1 MARLSATI
9 RSRCNI
15 CDEEVAA
22 MYRLY
27 ESYYDATSPSVFR
40 SDLDGKQFVI
50 ALREGCELRGFST
63 LALIDFALEGCAGR
77 ALFSGDTIIDHRYW
91 GEQTLARAFC
101 HFAGRLKAA
110 EPAVPLYWWLIS
122 KGYRTYRYLSVFSR
136 SYYPNPMGQTPP
148 EFRACIDALAR
159 VRFGSA
165 YDPELGV
172 VRYPSSHGHLKP
184 QWATVKASARERPE
198 VSYFLERNPRFHLG
212 EELCCLTALEASNLR
227 SFAKRAFLGGFD
239 EQSCDDV
246 LPGDCGLGDTVS
258 RPVAAGTRDP
268 APAPAR
274 YS

>member
-9 RSRCNI
+9 RSRSDI
-15 CDEEVAA
+15 CDEEVAT

-27 ESYYDATSPSVFR
+27 ESYYDATSPAVFR

-50 ALREGCELRGFST
+50 ALREGRELRGFST
-63 LALIDFALEGCAGR
+63 LALIDFAFQGCAGR

-101 HFAGRLKAA
+101 RFAGRLKAA

-122 KGYRTYRYLSVFSR
+122 KGYRTYRYLSVFSKN
-136 SYYPNPMGQTPP
+136 YYPNPVTQTPP
-148 EFRACIDALAR
+148 EFRARIDTLAR

-172 VRYPSSHGHLKP
+172 IRYPDSRGHLKP
-184 QWATVKASARERPE
+184 QWAAVKASARERPE
-198 VSYFLERNPRFHLG
+198 VRYFLECNPRFHEG
-212 EELCCLTALEASNLR
+212 EELCCLTELEANNLR
-227 SFAKRAFLGGFD
+227 SFARRFFLGGFD
-239 EQSCDDV
+239 EQFDDDV
-246 LPGDCGLGDTVS
+246 LSGDLGLGNTVS
-258 RPVAAGTRDP
+258 QPAVAGTCDP